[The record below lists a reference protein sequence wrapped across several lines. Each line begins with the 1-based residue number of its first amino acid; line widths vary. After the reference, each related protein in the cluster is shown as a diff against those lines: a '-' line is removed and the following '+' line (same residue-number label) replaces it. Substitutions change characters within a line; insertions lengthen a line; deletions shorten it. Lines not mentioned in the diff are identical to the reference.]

1 MSQPHGSAS
10 VSSESTQARPPRVV
24 LFRANAIDAD
34 SRAKKFSLTLAR
46 LGYDVHVLS
55 AEEPGAP
62 TADRWLGPV
71 RVHAVIM
78 THAFRDVHRL
88 VAGARR
94 RRQFRVVDWTPVDEY
109 VTQVRELTGWSRVTR
124 RRADA
129 LRSPDP
135 EAPERARLWRP
146 RWLVVRLAHSVVK
159 ALVVTRKARWRVQWA
174 INVGYRVA
182 WREWDRRR
190 LASTLLTTTRGVLPE
205 VEDYAASF
213 ARVLDLL
220 EPDIIHVHHPLVLG
234 TAVRAARR
242 RRAAG
247 KPCVVVYDARENFA
261 GIPRQEQGHLR
272 RHAALVREEARYI
285 RRAAAVITVSEPI
298 ADVLR
303 HRYRLPARPAV
314 VLNAPILGQ
323 DRDVGPTV
331 REAAGLPAGVPLA
344 VYSGAVSRA
353 RGIDTLIRALV
364 HLADP
369 AGPGGGVH
377 AVVVPVPFPHP
388 HTPELLELA
397 VGLGVADRVHFVPSV
412 GQDRLLHYLSGA
424 DVAVMPLRTG
434 SDNIEQALPN
444 KLFENLHAGLT
455 MVTSD
460 AALMQRFVTEHD
472 LGEVYHD
479 PDDADLAAAI
489 RRALANPRD
498 PHSAHRQDLIHR
510 YSWQGQE
517 EVIRGVYASL
527 RPPPRPEGIALPQ
540 FGSLTVT
547 SDLPPAVG
555 TTAVDATAVDAT
567 AVEGMDGAEVPV
579 PVGTP
584 VPEPVEEPVREP
596 SRDRVAE
603 PARRAVRAA
612 GAGPARPES
621 AKPPEPVGRAR
632 YRVPGNDA
640 VQRGPAPPSSQVSP

>member
-1 MSQPHGSAS
+1 MPILS
-10 VSSESTQARPPRVV
+10 RPPRVV

-34 SRAKKFSLTLAR
+34 SRAKKLSLTLAR

-55 AEEPGAP
+55 AEEQGAP
-62 TADRWLGPV
+62 TAGRWLGPV
-71 RVHAVIM
+71 RVHTVIM

-88 VAGARR
+88 VMGARR
-94 RRQFRVVDWTPVDEY
+94 RRQFRVIDPTPVDEY
-109 VTQVRELTGWSRVTR
+109 VTQISELKRWSRATR

-135 EAPERARLWRP
+135 DAPARPALWRP
-146 RWLVVRLAHSVVK
+146 KWLVFRLMHSAAKGAMV
-159 ALVVTRKARWRVQWA
+159 ARRARWRAQWM
-174 INVGYRVA
+174 INVGYRVS
-182 WREWDRRR
+182 WREWDKRR
-190 LASTLLTTTRGVLPE
+190 LSSTLLTTTRGALPE

-213 ARVLDLL
+213 AKVLDRL

-234 TAVRAARR
+234 TAARAARR

-247 KPCVVVYDARENFA
+247 ERCVVVYDARENFA
-261 GIPRQEQGHLR
+261 GIPRQEQGHIR

-285 RRAAAVITVSEPI
+285 RQACAVVTVSEPI
-298 ADVLR
+298 AGVLQE
-303 HRYRLPARPAV
+303 RYQLPARPAV

-331 REAAGLPAGVPLA
+331 RDAAGLTAGVPVV

-353 RGIDTLIRALV
+353 RGIDTLIRALA

-388 HTPELLELA
+388 HSPELLELA
-397 VGLGVADRVHFVPSV
+397 TELGVASRVHFVPSV
-412 GQDRLLHYLSGA
+412 SQDRLLHYLSGA

-460 AALMQRFVTEHD
+460 AALMKRFVTEHE

-489 RRALANPRD
+489 QRALAHPCDPR
-498 PHSAHRQDLIHR
+498 SAARQELIRR

-517 EVIRGVYASL
+517 EVIRDLYSSIIPA
-527 RPPPRPEGIALPQ
+527 PRPDGIEAGE
-540 FGSLTVT
+540 FGSLAVT
-547 SDLPPAVG
+547 TDLPPPKPAQVS
-555 TTAVDATAVDAT
+555 T
-567 AVEGMDGAEVPV
+567 VPV
-579 PVGTP
+579 PGPPGPGPSVAPPAP
-584 VPEPVEEPVREP
+584 VPPVAPPMPSVAPPVP
-596 SRDRVAE
+596 SVAPPVVVAP
-603 PARRAVRAA
+603 PAPPAAPGRGIAPAA
-612 GAGPARPES
+612 GTRLPRPES
-621 AKPPEPVGRAR
+621 AKPAEPVTGGR
-632 YRVPGNDA
+632 YGVPGSDA
-640 VQRGPAPPSSQVSP
+640 VQRGPAPPPSHVSP